1 MAGRHRLRPDRDR
14 PTPYAQPSRRDE
26 ARQRRTSGSRRRD
39 KHRPLRRYPRERS
52 DGSGSHR
59 EGEILARGPNV
70 FSGYRNRPEE
80 TGKVFDDGW
89 FRTGDLG
96 YFDDD
101 GYLYVTG
108 RVSTL
113 IVTPGG
119 KNVQPEAVEGAY
131 LENPLIREIGVLQ
144 KDGRLVAV
152 IVPETDEIPQG
163 EVLTSAAR
171 CARRSRRGRNACLP
185 TSASPTTP

>member
-1 MAGRHRLRPDRDR
+1 MIDPSAVPKGVDR
-14 PTPYAQPSRRDE
+14 
-26 ARQRRTSGSRRRD
+26 SGSSR
-39 KHRPLRRYPRERS
+39 
-52 DGSGSHR
+52 R

-80 TGKVFDDGW
+80 TDKVFHDGW

-96 YFDDD
+96 FFDDE

-113 IVTPGG
+113 IVTPDG
-119 KNVQPEAVEGAY
+119 KNVQPEAVENAY
-131 LENPLIREIGVLQ
+131 LEHPSIREIGVLQ

-152 IVPETDEIPQG
+152 VVPETDG
-163 EVLTSAAR
+163 
-171 CARRSRRGRNACLP
+171 
-185 TSASPTTP
+185 TPRWKA